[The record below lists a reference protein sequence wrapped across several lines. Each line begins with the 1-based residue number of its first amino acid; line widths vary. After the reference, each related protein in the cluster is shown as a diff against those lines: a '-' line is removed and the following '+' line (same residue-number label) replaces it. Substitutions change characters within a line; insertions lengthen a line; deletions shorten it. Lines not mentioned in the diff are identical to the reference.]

1 MNGMLGFWQALTPRR
16 RAIVA
21 IATIGVFLGFIGLS
35 RLAATPETAL
45 LYGGLDSRQAGEMM
59 MALDAASER
68 YEVRGDAIFVDA
80 ARRDALRMQLAA
92 DGLPAGGG
100 AGYEILDGLS
110 GFGTTSQMFDAA
122 YWRAKEGELARTIVS
137 GPGIR
142 QARVHIAQPPNGAFR
157 RDSNVTASVTV
168 TATAGGLTTA
178 RAEAFRFLVASAVP
192 GLTPDR
198 VTVIDSSTG
207 RLIGDDLDA
216 AGRGGAVTAQED
228 SLRNSVERLLAARF
242 GASNAIVEVSISP
255 VTETETI
262 RERRIDPQSRV
273 AISTNL
279 EEVTETERNG
289 GGGAVTVASNLPDG
303 DAQDGASGSESQSA
317 ETRSVTNFEISEVIR
332 DIARQPGSV
341 KRLTVAV
348 LVNRAAIGTEAG
360 AIDTELEDVREL
372 VAASVGY
379 DASRGDSITVKA
391 MAFEPTAD
399 LGTQASRGG
408 LFEALSENPMRLLQL
423 GVLALVT
430 IIIAVFVIRPI
441 LAARRSPLI
450 EDTPAVRGISA
461 QVPSDTP
468 SQVEALA
475 LPGSAGDAAVTPSS
489 VGAIDALPPIQN
501 AGGDVAATVPA
512 DPVARLKTLMEAR
525 QPDTLEILR
534 NWLEDEKIGE
544 KA

>member
-1 MNGMLGFWQALTPRR
+1 MDEMLGFWQSLPMRK

-21 IATIGVFLGFIGLS
+21 IATIGVFIGFVGMS
-35 RLAATPETAL
+35 RLATAPEMAL
-45 LYGGLDSRQAGEMM
+45 LYGGLDGRQAGEMM
-59 MALDAASER
+59 QALDAASVR
-68 YEVRGDAIFVDA
+68 YDVRGDSIYVDA

-92 DGLPAGGG
+92 EGLPGGGG

-142 QARVHIAQPPNGAFR
+142 QARVHIAQPPSGAFR
-157 RDSNVTASVTV
+157 RDTNVTASVTI
-168 TATAGGLTTA
+168 TATAGALTAA

-198 VTVIDSSTG
+198 VTVIDSTTG
-207 RLIGDDLDA
+207 RLVGEDLD
-216 AGRGGAVTAQED
+216 GVGTGSAVSAQED
-228 SLRNSVERLLAARF
+228 SLRTSVERLLAARF
-242 GASNAIVEVSISP
+242 GPSNAIVEVSVSP

-273 AISTNL
+273 AISTNV
-279 EEVTETERNG
+279 EEITETELNG

-303 DAQDGASGSESQSA
+303 DAANGTAGSESQSA

-332 DIARQPGSV
+332 DVARQPGAV

-348 LVNRAAIGTEAG
+348 LVNRG
-360 AIDTELEDVREL
+360 AISTEVDAIEGELEDVREL
-372 VAASVGY
+372 VAASVGF

-391 MAFEPTAD
+391 MVFEPTPD
-399 LGTQASRGG
+399 MGTEMTRGI
-408 LFEALSENPMRLLQL
+408 LFDTLFENPMRLLQL
-423 GVLALVT
+423 AVLALVT
-430 IIIAVFVIRPI
+430 IVLAVFVIRPI
-441 LAARRSPLI
+441 LAGRRSPVV
-450 EDTPAVRGISA
+450 ESMSATQAMAVQAPSERPQSA
-461 QVPSDTP
+461 GS
-468 SQVEALA
+468 LA
-475 LPGSAGDAAVTPSS
+475 LSDGSADPAM
-489 VGAIDALPPIQN
+489 AISNSPGLAALPPMSAGN
-501 AGGDVAATVPA
+501 AGSGETQAG
-512 DPVARLKTLMEAR
+512 DPVARLKTLIETR

-544 KA
+544 KV